1 MPEDEP
7 ARSWGLAARGS
18 RSNRSGGARAAHMSF
33 TASLVSV
40 ARDPVVTILL
50 LAGIFDGLSG
60 NPVHA
65 ILLFAVAAAL
75 ARDAIRSRRLED
87 AGEPTGSPAA
97 GASRR
102 PSPGAFV
109 DLAAA
114 PRAAM
119 VILAVAFALIVGS
132 FGRYSWPATAAVL
145 FPAAGG
151 LAIAW
156 RGPRHADRGE
166 TRGLDPAGALA
177 WVAVFVTL
185 ALWELTNLLLQPS
198 LTTDSA
204 AHPTISVMTD
214 PILAS
219 HPGRSLAVL
228 GWLLFGWFLIER

>member
-1 MPEDEP
+1 
-7 ARSWGLAARGS
+7 
-18 RSNRSGGARAAHMSF
+18 
-33 TASLVSV
+33 VV
-40 ARDPVVTILL
+40 RDPVVTILL

-75 ARDAIRSRRLED
+75 GRDAIRSRRPAPASAE
-87 AGEPTGSPAA
+87 PAA
-97 GASRR
+97 SHALVER
-102 PSPGAFV
+102 
-109 DLAAA
+109 AA
-114 PRAAM
+114 PPRAVT
-119 VILAVAFALIVGS
+119 VILAVAFSLIVGS
-132 FGRYSWPATAAVL
+132 FGRYSWPATTAVL
-145 FPAAGG
+145 FPAAVG

-156 RGPRHADRGE
+156 RGPRHGVGPDPGK
-166 TRGLDPAGALA
+166 LDPAGAMA

-219 HPGRSLAVL
+219 HAGRSVAVL